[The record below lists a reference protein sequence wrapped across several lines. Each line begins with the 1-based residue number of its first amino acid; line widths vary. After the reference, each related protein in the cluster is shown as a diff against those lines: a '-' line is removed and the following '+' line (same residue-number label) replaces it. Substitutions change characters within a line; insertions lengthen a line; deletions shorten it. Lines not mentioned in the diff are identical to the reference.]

1 MPDSPPEAPRW
12 TRRLFL
18 TAALA
23 LACPRTSSADWTL
36 VKIDGREYVP
46 GSDLKKFYAFRNYTV
61 DGKSVVLSLDSFT
74 LKGAIG
80 SKEITIRGIKF
91 VMSFPLVKHGKEA
104 MFSRTDL
111 VKLLD
116 PVLRPD
122 YIKGAPDFDTVVI
135 DPGHGG
141 HDTGAR
147 GLFGL
152 EKDFALKTGLLVGA
166 ILKSRGFKIVFTR
179 SNDTFVTLQGRA
191 AIANRYPKG
200 IFVSI
205 HFNDSSNRSARGIET
220 FALSPAGTTSTI
232 QRWAEPNLAKRRG
245 NLRDAENIALATAVH
260 NGVLRRVKATNPV
273 DRGIKR
279 ARFSVISGVAI
290 PGLLFEGG
298 FVANPIEGRYVAN
311 PTYQKMLA
319 EGIAVG
325 VENYRRAI
333 KK

>member
-1 MPDSPPEAPRW
+1 MADSPPPATRW

-23 LACPRTSSADWTL
+23 LACPPAASADWRL
-36 VKIDGREYVP
+36 VKINGRDYVP
-46 GSDLKKFYAFRNYTV
+46 GSDLKKFYAFKSYSV
-61 DGKSVVLSLDSFT
+61 DGKSVILSLDGFV
-74 LKGAIG
+74 LRGAIG

-91 VMSFPLVKHGKEA
+91 VMSFPLEKQGNEA
-104 MFSRTDL
+104 YFSRTDL

-141 HDTGAR
+141 HDSGAR
-147 GLFGL
+147 GLFGV
-152 EKDFALKTGLLVGA
+152 EKDFALKTALLVGA

-191 AIANRYPKG
+191 AIANRHARA

-205 HFNDSSNRSARGIET
+205 HFNQSDNRAARGIET
-220 FALSPAGTTSTI
+220 FALSPAGTSSTI

-260 NGVLRRVKATNPV
+260 NGVLRRVKSTKPV

-298 FVANPIEGRYVAN
+298 FVGHPVEGKYLAH

-319 EGIAVG
+319 EGIVTG
-325 VENYRRAI
+325 IENYRRAI
-333 KK
+333 RK